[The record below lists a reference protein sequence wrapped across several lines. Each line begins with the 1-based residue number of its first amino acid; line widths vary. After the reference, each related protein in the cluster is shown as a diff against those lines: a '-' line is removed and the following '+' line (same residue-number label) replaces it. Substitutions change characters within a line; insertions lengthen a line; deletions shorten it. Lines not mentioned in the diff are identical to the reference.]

1 MLKQG
6 DDELRAH
13 IDAMAVTLR
22 TTVDAG
28 VEGVARE
35 TRQRA
40 EEIETNLRSCDTSLR
55 QRMDELV
62 SSQVPQRLGSGAGVR
77 VSRVWVS
84 GSGVTTATRLTPPPP
99 SPASPPPTR

>member
-1 MLKQG
+1 MSLLKQG

-35 TRQRA
+35 TRRRA
-40 EEIETNLRSCDTSLR
+40 EEIETNLRTCDTSLR

-62 SSQVPQRLGSGAGVR
+62 TSQVPPAFWFGSAFWFGIPG
-77 VSRVWVS
+77 SD
-84 GSGVTTATRLTPPPP
+84 SGVISANTSTTTNF
-99 SPASPPPTR
+99 PTR